1 MKRSYIDLRG
11 QKIWHSSKF
20 GFGQPVLLLHGGL
33 SRTESFDKYVLPALR
48 GRKVFAYDR
57 TGHGRSPDTKG
68 SFHFEF
74 QTNEA
79 IAYIEDV
86 IKSPAH
92 LIGYSDGGIIAL
104 MVAIKRPD
112 LVHSLVLIGANYHYD
127 MTDFKIPNTPPTD
140 EDRAKYAKISP
151 DPAHTLDE
159 KIKKMHKIWKVEPN
173 LTLKQLR
180 KIDCPTLV
188 VAGDDDVVRH
198 EHTIEIYENIPNA
211 QLNIIQGA
219 SHALVKE
226 KPKELQR
233 SIKDFYNN
241 PAPTTIWSLR
251 RAQRVTS

>member
-1 MKRSYIDLRG
+1 MLFRS
-11 QKIWHSSKF
+11 
-20 GFGQPVLLLHGGL
+20 
-33 SRTESFDKYVLPALR
+33 
-48 GRKVFAYDR
+48 
-57 TGHGRSPDTKG
+57 
-68 SFHFEF
+68 
-74 QTNEA
+74 
-79 IAYIEDV
+79 
-86 IKSPAH
+86 
-92 LIGYSDGGIIAL
+92 
-104 MVAIKRPD
+104 
-112 LVHSLVLIGANYHYD
+112 
-127 MTDFKIPNTPPTD
+127 
-140 EDRAKYAKISP
+140 
-151 DPAHTLDE
+151 
-159 KIKKMHKIWKVEPN
+159 MHKIWKVEPN